1 MNQLKRYIIIGTIF
15 IIISGTL
22 SHFFYEW
29 SNNNFVVG
37 LFSPINE
44 STWEH
49 MKLVFFPMLLFSLI
63 ANSKLKEIYPCIT
76 SSLLFGILIGTFLI
90 PIIFYTYTGIIGT
103 NYAFLDISSFFI
115 AVILGELISFKRIV
129 NNKKCNKTILGLI
142 IGILFI
148 CFILFTYI
156 PPKINLFKDPI
167 NNTYGIQKIM

>member
-90 PIIFYTYTGIIGT
+90 PIIFYTYTGILGYNVFVLDLIT
-103 NYAFLDISSFFI
+103 FYICCYLFSFYCIQIDPVLSNAESYNYTLYHSMCRLNLFCTIHSLSS
-115 AVILGELISFKRIV
+115 EYS
-129 NNKKCNKTILGLI
+129 
-142 IGILFI
+142 FI
-148 CFILFTYI
+148 CHT
-156 PPKINLFKDPI
+156 NLLSLH
-167 NNTYGIQKIM
+167 

>member
-90 PIIFYTYTGIIGT
+90 PIIFYTYTGILGY
-103 NYAFLDISSFFI
+103 NVFVLDLITFI
-115 AVILGELISFKRIV
+115 YAVICSAFTVYRLTLSCRMQ
-129 NNKKCNKTILGLI
+129 NHTT
-142 IGILFI
+142 ILFI
-148 CFILFTYI
+148 IVCVVLICFVLYTVYPPNIALFATPTY
-156 PPKINLFKDPI
+156 
-167 NNTYGIQKIM
+167 